1 MIRGVRGAV
10 KVKANTRG
18 AILEAASELL
28 QALLSRNEMDS
39 EMISCIFM
47 TTTPDVTAEF
57 PAYAVRENGFTHVPV
72 ICSVEIAVPT
82 AMQSLIRVLIL
93 WETEKKQTEI
103 EHVYLGEAAKLRP
116 DLAGDQ

>member
-1 MIRGVRGAV
+1 MSSYA
-10 KVKANTRG
+10 ANTRE
-18 AILEAASELL
+18 AILEAASQVLREILK
-28 QALLSRNEMDS
+28 RNQMDS

-93 WETEKKQTEI
+93 WETDKKQTEI

-116 DLAGDQ
+116 DLAGDE